1 MTVLCFDEVIPVLG
15 ISPKKTAMKVKWWFI
30 GKVMHCSS
38 IYSSEN
44 LATDEID

>member
-1 MTVLCFDEVIPVLG
+1 MTVLCFDEVIPVQEFLQENSHESQMV
-15 ISPKKTAMKVKWWFI
+15 IY